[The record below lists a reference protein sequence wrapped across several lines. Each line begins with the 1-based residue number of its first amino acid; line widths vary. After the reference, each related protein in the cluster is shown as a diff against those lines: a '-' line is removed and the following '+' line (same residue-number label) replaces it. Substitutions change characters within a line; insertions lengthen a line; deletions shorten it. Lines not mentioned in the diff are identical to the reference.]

1 MEIKDTKLVLKVKSF
16 KAGKYITLL
25 LNDSLEDFQKS
36 VAPLVPRIISSL
48 RRNHGHQVK
57 ENLEKYIDHLETMTD
72 LAKQVL
78 KLTESSIIP
87 NMEFEEGESGR
98 SVTVD
103 GNINYSVE
111 KGHSVNVA
119 TGKGKKNKEE

>member
-1 MEIKDTKLVLKVKSF
+1 MEIKDTKLVLKVKSI

-36 VAPLVPRIISSL
+36 VAPLGPRIISSL

-78 KLTESSIIP
+78 KLTESSVIP
-87 NMEFEEGESGR
+87 NMEFEEGESGK
-98 SVTVD
+98 SITVD
-103 GNINYSVE
+103 GTVNYSVE
-111 KGHSVNVA
+111 KGDSVDVA
-119 TGKGKKNKEE
+119 TGKSRKSKKD